1 MCAETW
7 DSVGGERDGQLA
19 EIEKEKTKER
29 RGSSERSH
37 RPVLYWLVGVVI
49 VWRDSMQNAMQCK
62 QMKEKH
68 SRPTRIETL
77 LILRL
82 PRMIIIIAT
91 LLIAIGACL
100 SLFLLYGVL
109 EMKPNF

>member
-1 MCAETW
+1 
-7 DSVGGERDGQLA
+7 
-19 EIEKEKTKER
+19 
-29 RGSSERSH
+29 
-37 RPVLYWLVGVVI
+37 
-49 VWRDSMQNAMQCK
+49 MQNAMQCK

-68 SRPTRIETL
+68 SRQTRIETL

-100 SLFLLYGVL
+100 SLFLL
-109 EMKPNF
+109 